1 MSSDEKDPALSD
13 AESEGWP
20 DPKETTGEQEAVKDE
35 PVADSPAEVTPEAPS
50 VPAGWFPDPEGSGQ
64 ERYWNGSSWTGA
76 YRPYQEEQPTTVV
89 IQQPTYVTPQ
99 GNEISPTSRT
109 VMLVIAFFFGY
120 LGIHRFWVGKI
131 GTGLLM
137 LFTAGGFGIW
147 WLIDVIVILAGGFQ
161 DKRGRPVS
169 KW

>member
-1 MSSDEKDPALSD
+1 MSSSEENAAISN

-20 DPKETTGEQEAVKDE
+20 APTGEQKAVKEAPEADT
-35 PVADSPAEVTPEAPS
+35 PVEVAPEAPS

-76 YRPYQEEQPTTVV
+76 YRPYQEERPTTVV

-99 GNEISPTSRT
+99 GYEISPTSRT

-120 LGIHRFWVGKI
+120 FGIHRFWVGKI

>member
-1 MSSDEKDPALSD
+1 MSSAEENEAISD

-20 DPKETTGEQEAVKDE
+20 DPKETTGEQETVKEAPEADT
-35 PVADSPAEVTPEAPS
+35 PVEVAPEAPS

-64 ERYWNGSSWTGA
+64 ERYWNGSNWTGA

-99 GNEISPTSRT
+99 GHEISPTSRT

>member
-1 MSSDEKDPALSD
+1 MPSSEEDEAVS
-13 AESEGWP
+13 AAQSEGWP
-20 DPKETTGEQEAVKDE
+20 DPKETTGEQAAVEDE
-35 PVADSPAEVTPEAPS
+35 PVADTPVEVAPEAPS

-64 ERYWNGSSWTGA
+64 ERYWNGSNWTGA
-76 YRPYQEEQPTTVV
+76 YRLKQAEQPTTVV

-99 GNEISPTSRT
+99 GYEISPTSRT
-109 VMLVIAFFFGY
+109 VMLVIAFFFGA